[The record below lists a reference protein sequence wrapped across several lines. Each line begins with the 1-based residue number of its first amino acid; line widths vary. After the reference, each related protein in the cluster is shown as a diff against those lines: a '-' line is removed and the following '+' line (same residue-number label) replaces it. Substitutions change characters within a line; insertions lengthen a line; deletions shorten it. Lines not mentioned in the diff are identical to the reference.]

1 MVAYSKFRQDTWK
14 PEAPPPPGS
23 CDCQV
28 HVFGDPTKY
37 PLRTGGAYA
46 PPSDA
51 TIDAAT
57 RMHHTLGLNHGVV
70 VQASVHGTNHTILLD
85 ALAKAGRRYRGIAII
100 DDAVSDEELGRL
112 HDAGVRGAR
121 FNFWKQLN
129 IAPTPAG
136 FLCQVDRIKEYGW
149 HAKVHCAGEE
159 WLELRELL
167 AKVKI
172 PVVIDHMGHPDLKR
186 GLDQPMVRVLLD
198 LLKSEN
204 WWVTISNA
212 DRFSAAEHG
221 WGDALPL
228 AQRFIEAAPDRAI
241 WCTDWPHVQYTKPMP
256 NDAELLD
263 FLCRAAPDAEQRR
276 KILAANPA
284 RLFGLSDPPAWGR
297 QASEVKHE
305 HTR

>member
-1 MVAYSKFRQDTWK
+1 
-14 PEAPPPPGS
+14 
-23 CDCQV
+23 
-28 HVFGDPTKY
+28 
-37 PLRTGGAYA
+37 
-46 PPSDA
+46 
-51 TIDAAT
+51 
-57 RMHHTLGLNHGVV
+57 
-70 VQASVHGTNHTILLD
+70 
-85 ALAKAGRRYRGIAII
+85 
-100 DDAVSDEELGRL
+100 
-112 HDAGVRGAR
+112 
-121 FNFWKQLN
+121 
-129 IAPTPAG
+129 
-136 FLCQVDRIKEYGW
+136 
-149 HAKVHCAGEE
+149 
-159 WLELRELL
+159 
-167 AKVKI
+167 
-172 PVVIDHMGHPDLKR
+172 VVIDHMGHPDLKR